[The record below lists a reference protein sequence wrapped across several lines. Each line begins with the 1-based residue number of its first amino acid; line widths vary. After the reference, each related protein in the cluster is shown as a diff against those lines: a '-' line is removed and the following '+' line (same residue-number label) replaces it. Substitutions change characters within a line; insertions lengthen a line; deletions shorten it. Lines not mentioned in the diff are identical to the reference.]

1 MSEARI
7 FKMIDN
13 DINTFF
19 VNFPEYALQC
29 RMYALLRRHSV
40 SEEFRTFQK
49 FCLTSSPSEFEYF
62 AVFFAE
68 KLQIETIKL
77 DEVVERLTSGIPC
90 YFPDLLFAIKY
101 ISFTINPVTYGEI
114 PF

>member
-1 MSEARI
+1 MSEALI
-7 FKMIDN
+7 FTMIDN

-19 VNFPEYALQC
+19 ANFPEYALQC

-40 SEEFRTFQK
+40 SEDFKTFQR
-49 FCLTSSPSEFEYF
+49 FCLTSLPTDFKYF

-68 KLQIETIKL
+68 KLQIETENL
-77 DEVVERLTSGIPC
+77 DSVVKQLTSGIPD
-90 YFPDLLFAIKY
+90 YFPDLLYAIKY
-101 ISFTINPVTYGEI
+101 ISFTINPVTDGEI